1 MDRTQAIK
9 QLEWLRAVGNH
20 VDSVTLCGEDM
31 VYFDMAIAALR
42 EQEQSKAVQPFD
54 EGVSHKREQ
63 WISVKERLPE
73 ESGQYIVCCDDSG
86 CPCGEGIWYESGVVV
101 CAQVDVGING
111 GVCWEW
117 NENGTLYD
125 LEGVVTHWMPL
136 PEPPKE
142 GTEG

>member
-1 MDRTQAIK
+1 MDRAEAIK
-9 QLEWLRAVGNH
+9 RCDRYNEEWANARANDV
-20 VDSVTLCGEDM
+20 EPFI
-31 VYFDMAIAALR
+31 VYNQNLDDLFYMAGKALR
-42 EQEQSKAVQPFD
+42 EQEQS
-54 EGVSHKREQ
+54 Q

-86 CPCGEGIWYESGVVV
+86 CPYGEGIWYESGVVV

-136 PEPPKE
+136 PEPPE
-142 GTEG
+142 EEANE